1 MYYTLGDI
9 IRVENYKDSKNP
21 LHEVDILL
29 SSYVQALRSTIS
41 VVNMKSPVQLVFGTN
56 MMMQVA
62 IETDWKEILDCKQ
75 AQIIKNNKF
84 ENAKCIEQHYQ
95 IRNYVKITH
104 EKNSRIHPTK
114 LSAICEGPCRILI
127 VHADSTASS
136 VEDIER
142 KYQ

>member
-75 AQIIKNNKF
+75 VQIIKNNKF
-84 ENAKCIEQHYQ
+84 KNMKRIEHHYQ
-95 IRNYVKITH
+95 IGDYIKITH
-104 EKNSRIHPTK
+104 NKNLRICPTK
-114 LSAICEGPCRILI
+114 LSATC
-127 VHADSTASS
+127 
-136 VEDIER
+136 
-142 KYQ
+142 Q